1 MIFWNMTLT
10 ESSSPTRQ
18 RPLQRIG
25 LVPFVAV
32 LYAYCAGGPFG
43 FEAMVSTAGPG
54 MALLFILTVP
64 LLLSVPM
71 ALATAEMASAIPVEG
86 GFYRW
91 SRTAFGDFWGF
102 QCGWWNWTGTFLMSG
117 AYGVMLA
124 DYIGQLAPIQS
135 KWGHWLIAFAF
146 LATVAY
152 LNIRGIRL
160 VGNLTFALLLLAL
173 IPVAVFTVRGFSHA
187 RFNPFHPLTP
197 TNSSWHQVF
206 GVGLALAL
214 WIYSGYEQLSTVT
227 EEIEEPE
234 RTFPRALAIV
244 VPLAMITFFL
254 PVASALSALG
264 NWQTWQTGYMVEAAR
279 LIGGPWLQWTMFAA
293 AAVCTFVLLGSTI
306 LSATRLPFTMSQDGY
321 FHPALAKLSPRFGTP
336 ARAIL
341 LSVAVCA
348 MLEWFSLTQLIA
360 VYAWLRAAA
369 SVLTLLSVWRLRKS
383 APDLN
388 RPFLIPGGKI
398 GLLAVVVIPIMLFGW
413 ALINSDAQARIW
425 GPLCLAIG
433 PVAYLATTRSA
444 SARRSLLRQS
454 SLKERPVENSR

>member
-1 MIFWNMTLT
+1 MTLT
-10 ESSSPTRQ
+10 ESSSPTRH
-18 RPLQRIG
+18 RPLQRVG

-173 IPVAVFTVRGFSHA
+173 ISVAIFTVRGVSHA
-187 RFNPFHPLTP
+187 RFNPFHPLIP

-206 GVGLALAL
+206 GVGLALAFVDL
-214 WIYSGYEQLSTVT
+214 FRV
-227 EEIEEPE
+227 
-234 RTFPRALAIV
+234 RTAFHGDR
-244 VPLAMITFFL
+244 
-254 PVASALSALG
+254 G
-264 NWQTWQTGYMVEAAR
+264 NRGTGA
-279 LIGGPWLQWTMFAA
+279 
-293 AAVCTFVLLGSTI
+293 
-306 LSATRLPFTMSQDGY
+306 
-321 FHPALAKLSPRFGTP
+321 HLSPRAGHRCALGYDHVLPACRFSSKRVGKLANLANRLHGGSGAANWRAVAAMDYVRGCRCLHVRATWKHDSFRHSSALYHVAGWLFSSRFGQAQPPFWHTRP
-336 ARAIL
+336 RHSSVGRSLRDARMVQPHATHRRVCL
-341 LSVAVCA
+341 VARSC
-348 MLEWFSLTQLIA
+348 FSADLTFRVATAQE
-360 VYAWLRAAA
+360 RAGPKPPI
-369 SVLTLLSVWRLRKS
+369 SHPRRK
-383 APDLN
+383 D
-388 RPFLIPGGKI
+388 RPSCGRS
-398 GLLAVVVIPIMLFGW
+398 
-413 ALINSDAQARIW
+413 NSDHALW
-425 GPLCLAIG
+425 LG
-433 PVAYLATTRSA
+433 AY
-444 SARRSLLRQS
+444 
-454 SLKERPVENSR
+454 